1 MFPKKGKGFPG
12 TGGTRGEHD
21 YAASIATALRG
32 ELGDSHQAIKTVMR
46 WTGATDRTAK
56 NWVTGIRGPT
66 GEHLI
71 SLARHSDAV
80 FEVIIRAAGRGTLL
94 LAFGV
99 IDAREKTAGAPESP
113 HQPRADA
120 PAPPQT
126 PKKKHMYEKKKVNLF
141 TNKQPP

>member
-12 TGGTRGEHD
+12 TGGTRGELD

-80 FEVIIRAAGRGTLL
+80 FEVIIRAAGRESLL
-94 LAFGV
+94 IALQL
-99 IDAREKTAGAPESP
+99 IDAREKLAAALEILD
-113 HQPRADA
+113 QLVADA
-120 PAPPQT
+120 PTRPER
-126 PKKKHMYEKKKVNLF
+126 PKS
-141 TNKQPP
+141 

>member
-12 TGGTRGEHD
+12 PGGTRAELD

-80 FEVIIRAAGRGTLL
+80 FEVIIRAAGRESLL
-94 LAFGV
+94 IALQL
-99 IDAREKTAGAPESP
+99 IDAREKLAAALEILD
-113 HQPRADA
+113 QLVADA
-120 PAPPQT
+120 PTRPEPP
-126 PKKKHMYEKKKVNLF
+126 KS
-141 TNKQPP
+141 

>member
-12 TGGTRGEHD
+12 TGGTRGKLD

-80 FEVIIRAAGRGTLL
+80 FEVIIRAAGRESLL
-94 LAFGV
+94 IALQL
-99 IDAREKTAGAPESP
+99 IDAREKLAAALEILD
-113 HQPRADA
+113 QLVADA
-120 PAPPQT
+120 PTRSEPP
-126 PKKKHMYEKKKVNLF
+126 KS
-141 TNKQPP
+141 